1 MVANRVILR
10 GSAVIAGGRGKD
22 SIRVSLSRGRVFMRD
37 AGRST
42 GEQATM
48 TCRRCELAV

>member
-1 MVANRVILR
+1 VT
-10 GSAVIAGGRGKD
+10 
-22 SIRVSLSRGRVFMRD
+22 LSRGRVFMRD

-48 TCRRCELAV
+48 TCRRCELDV